1 LFLSILPF
9 QLPARQR
16 SSVSI
21 FVEKFVLRFG
31 VLACLVALS
40 CSGGAGSS
48 GGSGGASGGAGVGGA
63 GGSSGGGTG
72 GGAIDAAATDTP
84 GSVGGSG
91 GAGGTSGTGGAGAGP
106 DASGDGAGGAG
117 GQPGKGR
124 TGMKSAGCGKMP
136 MGANSTGYTNHR
148 FPLQPC
154 AACTV
159 PNCPKECIA
168 PPFAPGGRNAQRS
181 ANGETFV
188 DRDFSILLPTGY
200 DPTHAYPVFYGGSGC
215 GTAAVP
221 PIRGPGFEVPGEA
234 VAIRVGLQQVV
245 SDPLSCFAD
254 GAIRCSPNIANV
266 ADCKNGP
273 EIPYFRAVQKWV
285 EENTCVDLGM
295 EFVGGSSSGAWEAL
309 LAGCGSADTVRGTFS
324 VAGGLRENRWACNGP
339 SAAFMIVSTPDQANP
354 VGPLPKIFTAED
366 TFGAAP
372 ARDELLTRN
381 GCVGKTTAPYDPK
394 YPLCVKYTGCP
405 AAYPVVWCEFPNG
418 NHTQTNTNGVN
429 YASAIVPFL
438 LGLPPP

>member
-1 LFLSILPF
+1 LIC
-9 QLPARQR
+9 
-16 SSVSI
+16 
-21 FVEKFVLRFG
+21 
-31 VLACLVALS
+31 LAALS
-40 CSGGAGSS
+40 CTNGGGGNGSS
-48 GGSGGASGGAGVGGA
+48 GGSGGAIG
-63 GGSSGGGTG
+63 
-72 GGAIDAAATDTP
+72 DA
-84 GSVGGSG
+84 GSG
-91 GAGGTSGTGGAGAGP
+91 GAGGPPGGGTGGAGNDAATDIPGSVAGSGGSSGTGGAGSGP
-106 DASGDGAGGAG
+106 DAAVDAGG
-117 GQPGKGR
+117 PGKGR

-136 MGANSTGYTNHR
+136 MGATSTGYTNHR

-159 PNCPKECIA
+159 PNCPNDCIA

-181 ANGETFV
+181 GNGETFV
-188 DRDFSILLPTGY
+188 DRDFSILLPAGY

-221 PIRGPGFEVPGEA
+221 PQRGPGFEVPGEA

-245 SDPLSCFAD
+245 SDPFSCFAD

-285 EENTCVDLGM
+285 EENTCVDLGK

-324 VAGGLRENRWACNGP
+324 VAGGLRVNRWACNGP

-354 VGPLPKIFTAED
+354 VGPLAKIFTAED

-381 GCVGKTTAPYDPK
+381 GCVGKTTAPYDPM

-418 NHTQTNTNGVN
+418 NHTQTNYNGVN
-429 YASAIVPFL
+429 YANAIVPFL

>member
-1 LFLSILPF
+1 
-9 QLPARQR
+9 
-16 SSVSI
+16 
-21 FVEKFVLRFG
+21 
-31 VLACLVALS
+31 
-40 CSGGAGSS
+40 
-48 GGSGGASGGAGVGGA
+48 
-63 GGSSGGGTG
+63 
-72 GGAIDAAATDTP
+72 
-84 GSVGGSG
+84 
-91 GAGGTSGTGGAGAGP
+91 
-106 DASGDGAGGAG
+106 
-117 GQPGKGR
+117 
-124 TGMKSAGCGKMP
+124 MKSIGCGKMP
-136 MGANSTGYTNHR
+136 MGATSTAYTNHR
-148 FPLQPC
+148 FPLMPC

-159 PNCPKECIA
+159 PNCPKDCIA
-168 PPFAPGGRNAQRS
+168 PPFSPGGRNAQRS

-188 DRDFSILLPTGY
+188 DRDFAIQLPAGY
-200 DPTHAYPVFYGGSGC
+200 DPNKAYPVFYGGSGC
-215 GTAAVP
+215 GTQAVP

-245 SDPLSCFAD
+245 SDPFSCFAD

-354 VGPLPKIFTAED
+354 VGPLPRINTAED
-366 TFGAAP
+366 TFGSAP

-381 GCVGKTTAPYDPK
+381 GCVGRTTAPYDPR
-394 YPLCVKYTGCP
+394 YPRCVKYTDCP

-418 NHTQTNTNGVN
+418 NHTQTNYENVN
-429 YASAIVPFL
+429 YANAIVPFL
-438 LGLPPP
+438 LGLPSPP

>member
-1 LFLSILPF
+1 L
-9 QLPARQR
+9 
-16 SSVSI
+16 
-21 FVEKFVLRFG
+21 VEKFVLKSG

-40 CSGGAGSS
+40 CSSAPGST
-48 GGSGGASGGAGVGGA
+48 GGSGGAAGGA
-63 GGSSGGGTG
+63 GGGGTGGSAGSGGSPGGGTG
-72 GGAIDAAATDTP
+72 GGSNDAAATDTP
-84 GSVGGSG
+84 GGAAGSG
-91 GAGGTSGTGGAGAGP
+91 GAGGTGGAL
-106 DASGDGAGGAG
+106 DASVTDRGGSASDGS
-117 GQPGKGR
+117 GKGR
-124 TGMKSAGCGKMP
+124 TGMKSVGCGKMP
-136 MGANSTGYTNHR
+136 MGANSTGFTNHR
-148 FPLQPC
+148 FPLTPC

-159 PNCPKECIA
+159 PNCPNECIA

-181 ANGETFV
+181 GNGETFV
-188 DRDFSILLPTGY
+188 DRDFAIQLPANY

-221 PIRGPGFEVPGEA
+221 PQRGSGFEVPGEA

-245 SDPLSCFAD
+245 SDPFSCFAD

-309 LAGCGSADTVRGTFS
+309 LAGCASADTVRGTFS

-354 VGPLPKIFTAED
+354 VGPLPMINRAED

-394 YPLCVKYTGCP
+394 YPRCVKYTGCP

-418 NHTQTNTNGVN
+418 NHTQTNYENVN
-429 YASAIVPFL
+429 YANAIVPFL

>member
-1 LFLSILPF
+1 MFVAKFL
-9 QLPARQR
+9 
-16 SSVSI
+16 
-21 FVEKFVLRFG
+21 LRFG
-31 VLACLVALS
+31 VLGCLVALS
-40 CSGGAGSS
+40 CGGGAGSS
-48 GGSGGASGGAGVGGA
+48 GGSGGATGGAGAGGA
-63 GGSSGGGTG
+63 GGSPAGGTG
-72 GGAIDAAATDTP
+72 GGAIDAPATDTP
-84 GSVGGSG
+84 GSVTGSG
-91 GAGGTSGTGGAGAGP
+91 GAGGSGGAVAGL
-106 DASGDGAGGAG
+106 DASGDGAGGASDG
-117 GQPGKGR
+117 TVKGR
-124 TGMKSAGCGKMP
+124 TGMKSVGCGKMAT
-136 MGANSTGYTNHR
+136 GANSTGYTNHR

-159 PNCPKECIA
+159 PNCPKDCIA
-168 PPFAPGGRNAQRS
+168 PPFAMGGRNAQRS

-188 DRDFSILLPTGY
+188 DRDFAIQLPAGY
-200 DPTHAYPVFYGGSGC
+200 DPNTAYPVFYGGSGC

-221 PIRGPGFEVPGEA
+221 PIHGPGFEVPGEA

-245 SDPLSCFAD
+245 SDPFSCFAD

-285 EENTCVDLGM
+285 EENTCVDMGK

-324 VAGGLRENRWACNGP
+324 AAGGLRQNRWACNGP

-366 TFGAAP
+366 TFGSAP

-394 YPLCVKYTGCP
+394 YPRCVKYTGCP
-405 AAYPVVWCEFPNG
+405 EAYPVVWCEFPNG
-418 NHTQTNTNGVN
+418 SHTQTNYENVN
-429 YASAIVPFL
+429 YANAIVPFL
-438 LGLPPP
+438 LGLPPPK